1 MAPIGTKST
10 GTRVQTWLP
19 NSLAEQLKAE
29 AERSSRSVSNLI
41 KVAVEDRLRGSQ
53 EKRDG

>member
-1 MAPIGTKST
+1 MAPTAEKST

-29 AERSSRSVSNLI
+29 AERSRRSVSNLI
-41 KVAVEDRLRGSQ
+41 KVAVEDRLRGAR
-53 EKRDG
+53 EKRP